1 MLRNVFLKSLRDQRG
16 SLAWWVIG
24 LAGVTLLTVLFY
36 PSLGSSPELN
46 ELLGDENSLMRAFV
60 GDIADLTSPE
70 GFLNS
75 QLYFL
80 LTPVLLLVFAVAF
93 GSGAIAGEEEKGTL
107 DLLFSHPVRRSV
119 VVLHKL
125 GAMLVSVLVLAFV
138 VWLTVVA
145 GALAVGMDIGA
156 DRVAAATLSAALLG
170 SFFGALALAIGAA
183 TGRRGAS
190 LGISGAGAVLAYLVN
205 ALGPV
210 ADILEPARFVTPF
223 YYYIGADPLSN
234 GLDLAHAA
242 VLVAATALM
251 SLVAVVSFE
260 RRDIA
265 V

>member
-1 MLRNVFLKSLRDQRG
+1 
-16 SLAWWVIG
+16 
-24 LAGVTLLTVLFY
+24 
-36 PSLGSSPELN
+36 
-46 ELLGDENSLMRAFV
+46 
-60 GDIADLTSPE
+60 
-70 GFLNS
+70 
-75 QLYFL
+75 
-80 LTPVLLLVFAVAF
+80 
-93 GSGAIAGEEEKGTL
+93 
-107 DLLFSHPVRRSV
+107 
-119 VVLHKL
+119 
-125 GAMLVSVLVLAFV
+125 
-138 VWLTVVA
+138 
-145 GALAVGMDIGA
+145 MDIGA

-205 ALGPV
+205 AMRPV

-242 VLVAATALM
+242 VLVAATVLL
-251 SLVAVVSFE
+251 SLAAVISFE